1 MNEKLIE
8 KQSNQLFVSVV
19 GAYLRVNSS
28 YYRPVYYS
36 KCLINH
42 LKVRLVKLSPF
53 HKLKKKKNRTHRIL
67 YGTTNEIMYCL
78 KIYKHKI
85 NLSHIALH

>member
-42 LKVRLVKLSPF
+42 LKVRLVKLSSF
-53 HKLKKKKNRTHRIL
+53 HKLKKKKKPHTPNFVRINKRNNVL
-67 YGTTNEIMYCL
+67 FKNI
-78 KIYKHKI
+78 
-85 NLSHIALH
+85 